1 MVDGIGK
8 GSSLASEAIKAALR
22 RNAEATQRMQEAMQ
36 RLSPDARTAAPDTRA
51 EFRTSLAD
59 GLKEIDNQ
67 VRLGDD
73 LVEKALTGEVTDF
86 HEVAAQIKQADL
98 SFKFALR
105 VRNKLIDAYRE
116 VMRMN
121 V

>member
-1 MVDGIGK
+1 MVGGIGK
-8 GSSLASEAIKAALR
+8 GSSLASEAIKAALQ
-22 RNAEATQRMQEAMQ
+22 RNLEATQRMQDAAQ
-36 RLSPDARTAAPDTRA
+36 RLSPEAGATDPKT
-51 EFRTSLAD
+51 EFRSTLSH
-59 GLKEIDNQ
+59 GLEEIDNQ

-73 LVEKALTGEVTDF
+73 VVERVLTGQVSEF
-86 HEVAAQIKQADL
+86 SEVAVQIKQADL

>member
-1 MVDGIGK
+1 MVNGIGK
-8 GSSLASEAIKAALR
+8 GSGLASEAIKAALR
-22 RNAEATQRMQEAMQ
+22 RNAEATQRLQDATQ
-36 RLSPDARTAAPDTRA
+36 RLSPEAGTTEPKAG
-51 EFRTSLAD
+51 FRSSLAD
-59 GLKEIDNQ
+59 GLKEIDSQ
-67 VRLGDD
+67 VRLGDE
-73 LVEKALTGEVTDF
+73 LVERVLTGQVTEF
-86 HEVAAQIKQADL
+86 HEVAVQIKQADL

>member
-1 MVDGIGK
+1 MVNGIGK
-8 GSSLASEAIKAALR
+8 GSGIASEAIKAALR
-22 RNAEATQRMQEAMQ
+22 RNAEATQRLQDATQ
-36 RLSPDARTAAPDTRA
+36 RLSPEAGTAEPKT
-51 EFRTSLAD
+51 EFRSALAE
-59 GLKEIDNQ
+59 GLDEIDSQ
-67 VRLGDD
+67 VRLGDE
-73 LVEKALTGEVTDF
+73 LVERVLTGQVTEF

>member
-1 MVDGIGK
+1 MVGGIGK
-8 GSSLASEAIKAALR
+8 GSSLASEAMKAALQ
-22 RNAEATQRMQEAMQ
+22 RNAEAMQRMQDAAQ
-36 RLSPDARTAAPDTRA
+36 RLSPEAGTADQKT
-51 EFRTSLAD
+51 EFRSTLSQ
-59 GLKEIDNQ
+59 GLEEIDNQ
-67 VRLGDD
+67 VRLGDEV
-73 LVEKALTGEVTDF
+73 VEKVLTGQVAEF
-86 HEVAAQIKQADL
+86 SEVATRVKQADL